1 MHRDHP
7 GPATAPRVFET
18 ALIVCQR
25 VYAGFRNLPFVLHWA
40 ISVTQQAGAA
50 RIGVAIIEDQKET
63 REGLSVLINA
73 SPRFECRH
81 AYASM
86 EAALDGI
93 GLHSPRIALVDIGLP
108 GLNGIEGVKIL
119 RDRWPAI
126 TPVILTVYKDDSRI
140 FQAICAGAC
149 GYLLKN
155 TAPTRL
161 MEALAEIAAGGAA
174 MSPEVAIR
182 VVELFRNTQ
191 APRLE
196 SGNLSPQEMRIL
208 KLLTE
213 GHQNKTAAAELG
225 YQHSHRRFSSAV
237 DLRKTAR
244 AFPIRSRGARS
255 T

>member
-1 MHRDHP
+1 
-7 GPATAPRVFET
+7 
-18 ALIVCQR
+18 
-25 VYAGFRNLPFVLHWA
+25 
-40 ISVTQQAGAA
+40 
-50 RIGVAIIEDQKET
+50 
-63 REGLSVLINA
+63 
-73 SPRFECRH
+73 
-81 AYASM
+81 
-86 EAALDGI
+86 
-93 GLHSPRIALVDIGLP
+93 
-108 GLNGIEGVKIL
+108 
-119 RDRWPAI
+119 
-126 TPVILTVYKDDSRI
+126 
-140 FQAICAGAC
+140 
-149 GYLLKN
+149 
-155 TAPTRL
+155 
-161 MEALAEIAAGGAA
+161 